1 MTFYFFIIIA
11 LFLLTGFAWSLRKR
25 ASAPSGQLDL
35 SELENFSRQHSTYFA
50 QITQALKM
58 QDSEYLESR
67 GLPALAK
74 LLQTERRE
82 IALQYLA
89 NVRQDFQRLLR
100 AARIIALFSPE
111 VSAMQEFE
119 RLKLTSQ
126 FAWRY
131 QLARMSLKLGH
142 APLPAL
148 RDICDV
154 VGGLSLRLDIA
165 MNDLSERTAANLQLP
180 SSS

>member
-11 LFLLTGFAWSLRKR
+11 LFLLTGFAWSLRKP
-25 ASAPSGQLDL
+25 ASAPTGQLDL
-35 SELENFSRQHSTYFA
+35 SELENFSRQHFSYFA

-58 QDSEYLESR
+58 QDSEYLESQR
-67 GLPALAK
+67 LPALATV
-74 LLQTERRE
+74 LRTERRE

-89 NVRQDFQRLLR
+89 SVREDFQRLLR
-100 AARIIALFSPE
+100 AAKIIALFSPE

-119 RLKLTSQ
+119 RWKLTSQ

-131 QLARMSLKLGH
+131 QLALMSLKLGY

-148 RDICDV
+148 REICDV
-154 VGGLSLRLDIA
+154 VSGLSLRLDIA
-165 MNDLSERTAANLQLP
+165 MNDLGERTAANLQLP